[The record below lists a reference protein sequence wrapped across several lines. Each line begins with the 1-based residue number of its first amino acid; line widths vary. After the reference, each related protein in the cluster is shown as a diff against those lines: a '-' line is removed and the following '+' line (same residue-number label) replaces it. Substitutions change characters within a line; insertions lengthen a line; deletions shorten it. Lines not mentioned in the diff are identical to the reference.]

1 MIARR
6 GSLETVIWGCSRV
19 GSHDR
24 DRSSRNDGS
33 WDGFKFGSV
42 GWDHYKGPVLRRLV
56 GSDGSFIGKRQRG
69 SNILA
74 G

>member
-6 GSLETVIWGCSRV
+6 GSLETVIWGGIRV

-24 DRSSRNDGS
+24 NRSSRSDGG

-42 GWDHYKGPVLRRLV
+42 GWDHYQGPVLRRLV
-56 GSDGSFIGKRQRG
+56 G
-69 SNILA
+69 
-74 G
+74 